1 MLAREI
7 AAQHQDICR
16 AFVTMNDCFTS
27 KATKISSL
35 SWRRNDRFTA
45 QNGKD
50 QPNPRA
56 ARVRQE
62 VATENRRMLKKVMFV
77 LIDRLLGAFPIGRG
91 LINKVRWTLRIQ
103 GRTWFRSMPC
113 RTGIQLQ
120 N

>member
-16 AFVTMNDCFTS
+16 AFVTTNDCFTS

-35 SWRRNDRFTA
+35 SWRRDDRFTA

-56 ARVRQE
+56 ARARQE
-62 VATENRRMLKKVMFV
+62 VATENRR
-77 LIDRLLGAFPIGRG
+77 
-91 LINKVRWTLRIQ
+91 T
-103 GRTWFRSMPC
+103 
-113 RTGIQLQ
+113 
-120 N
+120 